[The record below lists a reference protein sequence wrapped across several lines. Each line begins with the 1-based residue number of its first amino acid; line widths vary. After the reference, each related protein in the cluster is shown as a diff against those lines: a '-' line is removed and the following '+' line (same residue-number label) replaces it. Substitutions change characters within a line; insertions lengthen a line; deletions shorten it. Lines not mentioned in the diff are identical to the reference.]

1 MEQSNKRKNTKRYG
15 GVMEKIF
22 PIILMILDIL
32 AGIVY
37 FCNGDIKKGLYWLFA
52 FGLTY
57 TVTF

>member
-1 MEQSNKRKNTKRYG
+1 
-15 GVMEKIF
+15 MEKIF
-22 PIILMILDIL
+22 PVILMILDIL

-37 FCNGDIKKGLYWLFA
+37 FYNGDLKQGFYWLFA